1 MTTPTIRG
9 PHGALD
15 ATVPACINPD
25 TQEAIRLEDGTLV
38 CLRSAGPGDD
48 ERLRRL
54 FYRLSPTT
62 IYRRLFL
69 PAPQVPH
76 WAERFAALTT
86 GGGERRYAVVALL
99 GDEVLGVA
107 TFVQEAVTTRE
118 AELGI
123 VVEDAWQGQG
133 IGRRLMAAVV
143 EQARRREVAVLT
155 ARILA
160 DNDRV
165 LRLVTRFFPDACVR
179 WEEGEYAV
187 RICLERTGD
196 GRRYP

>member
-1 MTTPTIRG
+1 MATLTIRS
-9 PHGALD
+9 PHGTLD
-15 ATVPACINPD
+15 APVPACVTPD
-25 TQEAIRLEDGTLV
+25 TDTPLAIVLEGGIRV
-38 CLRSAGPGDD
+38 CLRSAGPGDP

-86 GGGERRYAVVALL
+86 GDGELRYAVVALL

-107 TFVQEAVTTRE
+107 TFAQEAVTPRE
-118 AELGI
+118 AELAI
-123 VVEDAWQGQG
+123 VVEDAWQGRG
-133 IGRRLMAAVV
+133 IGRMLVAEVV
-143 EQARRREVAVLT
+143 EQARRREIGVLT

-165 LRLVTRFFPDACVR
+165 RRLVSRFFPDARVR
-179 WEEGEYAV
+179 WEDGEYV
-187 RICLERTGD
+187 LRICLERT
-196 GRRYP
+196 